1 METTFLTLA
10 YMVTTHCIQPT
21 SQPQEIYKQLQTD
34 SSGMSFYISTYL
46 SLAYMHSRGR
56 VIGCRYVC
64 MSVCLSTLHFQ
75 LSRLVYVLVATF
87 GSEIKASMN
96 TQVRAYFEVSSSH
109 MYIAIIIA
117 MTLITR
123 EHYQTDRQILCIS
136 C

>member
-1 METTFLTLA
+1 
-10 YMVTTHCIQPT
+10 
-21 SQPQEIYKQLQTD
+21 
-34 SSGMSFYISTYL
+34 
-46 SLAYMHSRGR
+46 
-56 VIGCRYVC
+56 

-96 TQVRAYFEVSSSH
+96 TQLRAYFEVSSSH